1 MGFHGP
7 RFTVHGPSRLRPLR
21 WLTRPP
27 LPALSYGFFAV
38 SLSAAGPLFLL
49 DEPAAGALIAPAGV
63 AVALVVAAMTTRPSV
78 NLYLRARIAR
88 YLTIDKAC
96 AVMIRALPRMNG
108 LIDAREARSVLDRTR
123 LDLARLLADHERVA
137 GALSDAKNAEYGLA
151 PGDPLRADLA
161 DRRAR
166 LTTRLNA
173 IGAEADRRS
182 QRILDLAQQFSDYVY
197 YRERKDREARAA
209 RRALAV
215 LDGLDHALNDLPDRT
230 ATADPAA
237 DFADHAEAVL
247 TAYRELESL
256 STYVAMPRGPAPG
269 VSRGSGPRPDR
280 PDPRFTP

>member
-1 MGFHGP
+1 VDPALHTADMGFHGP
-7 RFTVHGPSRLRPLR
+7 RYTVHGPSRVGLPR
-21 WLTRPP
+21 WLTRPAV
-27 LPALSYGFFAV
+27 PALSFGFFAA
-38 SLSAAGPLFLL
+38 SLSVAGPLFLVNEAAL
-49 DEPAAGALIAPAGV
+49 AGAVIAPATVTVGLV
-63 AVALVVAAMTTRPSV
+63 LAALATRPKV
-78 NLYLRARIAR
+78 DLYLRARIAR

-96 AVMIRALPRMNG
+96 AMMIRALPRMNG
-108 LIDAREARSVLDRTR
+108 LIDDREARSVLDRTR

-137 GALSDAKNAEYGLA
+137 GALSEAKNAEYGLA
-151 PGDPLRADLA
+151 ADEPLRADLA

-166 LTTRLNA
+166 LTERLNA

-256 STYVAMPRGPAPG
+256 GTYVAMPR
-269 VSRGSGPRPDR
+269 
-280 PDPRFTP
+280 